1 MGGGG
6 CFVKCFLFKN
16 ILKNFIFI
24 FIKLFLKLVHKNIKK
39 YYFQK
44 YKKIKIFKILLKY
57 KNKNTTYR

>member
-1 MGGGG
+1 VGGGG

-16 ILKNFIFI
+16 LLKKFIFI
-24 FIKLFLKLVHKNIKK
+24 FKNLFLKLVHKNIKK